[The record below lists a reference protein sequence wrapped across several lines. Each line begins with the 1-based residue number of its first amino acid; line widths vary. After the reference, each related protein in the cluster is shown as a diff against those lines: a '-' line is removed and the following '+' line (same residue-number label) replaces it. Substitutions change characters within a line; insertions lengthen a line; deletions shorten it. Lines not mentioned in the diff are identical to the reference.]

1 MGMSQFIVLK
11 GSGLQFVKAINAIIA
26 LSHERTCSLEGAGV
40 KHDVCRSSS
49 VSSRRSG
56 PVGAYDQL
64 SLLHTHCLF

>member
-26 LSHERTCSLEGAGV
+26 LSHRSLEGAGV